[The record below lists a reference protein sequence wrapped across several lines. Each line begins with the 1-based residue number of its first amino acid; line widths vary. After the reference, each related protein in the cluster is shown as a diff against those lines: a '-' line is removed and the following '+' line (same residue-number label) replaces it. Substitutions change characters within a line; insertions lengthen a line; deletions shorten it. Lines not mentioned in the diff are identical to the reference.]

1 MSGLREA
8 LEDAVNK
15 TEAASSEAGEA
26 PETQSAEV
34 VAPDTDIAA
43 ASAVDV
49 SEDAPVEAPAADAD
63 GAKAP
68 VEAKPAEA
76 KPDDQ
81 ETAAQKAIH
90 RVDRAPQSLKK
101 EAKGE
106 WNALPLHV
114 RQEVYRREGQVNQAM
129 QEAAQSKE
137 IASAFQNAVAP
148 YQARLQSLGGAI
160 PAVQRLLQAETMLA
174 TGTRTEVAGYMAKLI
189 KDYDVDI
196 AMLDSVL
203 SGQQQAPQQ
212 QSQQTPDIQAIVNQQ
227 VQQALAPL
235 IQERQQKQQ
244 QSYQAVVSTVEDM
257 SLDPQYPHFDQLRED
272 MADIVDMKAKRGIA
286 ISLPEAYAIA
296 AQMNSEVASQMQR
309 QTVMNTAA
317 QQHQQAQR
325 AKLAASSVTGS
336 PAGGGS
342 QVVVGDGSLRGAIEA
357 AFGGQ
362 RL

>member
-1 MSGLREA
+1 MAGLREA

-15 TEAASSEAGEA
+15 TEAASPEVGEA

-49 SEDAPVEAPAADAD
+49 SEDAAVEAPAVDAE
-63 GAKAP
+63 GAKAPAEAKP
-68 VEAKPAEA
+68 VEAKPDE
-76 KPDDQ
+76 Q

-90 RVDRAPQSLKK
+90 RVDRAPQSWKK

-174 TGTRTEVAGYMAKLI
+174 TGTRTEVANYMAQLI

-196 AMLDSVL
+196 AMLDNVL

-212 QSQQTPDIQAIVNQQ
+212 QSPDISSLVQQQ

-257 SLDPQYPHFDQLRED
+257 SLDPKYPHFDQLRED

-309 QTVMNTAA
+309 QATMNTAA